1 VVELGN
7 KHKDEI
13 GDESRTCMFK
23 SLTHICVLLFAE
35 KHYDDMLKQYKQLLT
50 YVPNVTRN
58 EASEAV
64 DSVLNALSAGMA
76 DFKLQEEVYQVT
88 TESLKSKADTERM
101 IFDVNMKLCRQ
112 YVDRKLY
119 AEASKTLARLHK
131 SCQNPDGSDD
141 KKDKGSELLEIY
153 ALEVKM
159 SMASHNAL
167 KQKELY
173 DKTKDLTAAV
183 KDPRSQSIIREC
195 WGQMFGDDGQW
206 QRAYAEFYSAFT
218 HYQEIGNATRAKQ
231 CLKYVIVANMLS
243 GGEQNPFDAREAKV
257 YQKDPEIQAIGL
269 LRTAYE
275 RCDVPGFG
283 TALDEINRTAD
294 DFIRSHLQS
303 MIRDFQA
310 RAIVQLVKSYRRIR
324 LSFLGEQLKIQ
335 MSDVE
340 TILVQ
345 LILDGEISGRIDQVN
360 GVLDLTQRTEGGGK
374 KYSAIDAWTSA
385 LSMLTTHMAQP
396 VGGSQG
402 GGERGYRGGGMMGM
416 GMPMMMGP
424 MGGMGMGMGMFS

>member
-1 VVELGN
+1 LNN
-7 KHKDEI
+7 K
-13 GDESRTCMFK
+13 
-23 SLTHICVLLFAE
+23 A
-35 KHYDDMLKQYKQLLT
+35 
-50 YVPNVTRN
+50 
-58 EASEAV
+58 A
-64 DSVLNALSAGMA
+64 
-76 DFKLQEEVYQVT
+76 
-88 TESLKSKADTERM
+88 TERM

-119 AEASKTLARLHK
+119 AEASRVLSRLHR
-131 SCQNPDGSDD
+131 SCTNPDGSDD

-159 SMASHNAL
+159 SMAQHNSL

-206 QRAYAEFYSAFT
+206 QRAYAEFFSAFT
-218 HYQEIGNATRAKQ
+218 HYQEIGNASRAKQ
-231 CLKYVIVANMLS
+231 CLKYVVVANMLS
-243 GGEQNPFDAREAKV
+243 NGEQNPFDAREAKV
-257 YQKDPEIQAIGL
+257 YQKDPEIQAIGQ
-269 LRTAYE
+269 LRAAYE
-275 RCDVPGFG
+275 KCDVPGFG
-283 TALDEINRTAD
+283 ASLDEINKTAD
-294 DFIRSHLQS
+294 DYIKSHLTS

-324 LSFLGEQLKIQ
+324 LSFLGEQLKIAN
-335 MSDVE
+335 SDVE

-374 KYSAIDAWTSA
+374 KYSAIDAWTNA
-385 LSMLTTHMAQP
+385 LNHLTQHMAQP
-396 VGGSQG
+396 VSANQG
-402 GGERGYRGGGMMGM
+402 GGGVGGGYRGMGGGMMGM
-416 GMPMMMGP
+416 MGP
-424 MGGMGMGMGMFS
+424 MGMMGMPMGGFM

>member
-1 VVELGN
+1 
-7 KHKDEI
+7 
-13 GDESRTCMFK
+13 
-23 SLTHICVLLFAE
+23 
-35 KHYDDMLKQYKQLLT
+35 
-50 YVPNVTRN
+50 
-58 EASEAV
+58 
-64 DSVLNALSAGMA
+64 
-76 DFKLQEEVYQVT
+76 
-88 TESLKSKADTERM
+88 
-101 IFDVNMKLCRQ
+101 
-112 YVDRKLY
+112 
-119 AEASKTLARLHK
+119 
-131 SCQNPDGSDD
+131 
-141 KKDKGSELLEIY
+141 
-153 ALEVKM
+153 
-159 SMASHNAL
+159 MASHNSL

-218 HYQEIGNATRAKQ
+218 HYQEIGNAGRAKQ

-243 GGEQNPFDAREAKV
+243 NGEQNPFDAREAKV
-257 YQKDPEIQAIGL
+257 YQKDPEIQAIGQ

-275 RCDVPGFG
+275 KCDVHGFG
-283 TALDEINRTAD
+283 ASLDEINKTTD

-335 MSDVE
+335 LSDVE

-345 LILDGEISGRIDQVN
+345 LILDGEITGRIDQVN

-374 KYSAIDAWTSA
+374 KYNAIDAWTNA
-385 LSMLTTHMAQP
+385 LSMLTTHMSQP
-396 VGGSQG
+396 SSQGG
-402 GGERGYRGGGMMGM
+402 GGERGLRGMGM
-416 GMPMMMGP
+416 GMPMMMG
-424 MGGMGMGMGMFS
+424 MGMGMY